1 MFREASRSPGGASEV
16 NVSELHA
23 WVCFSC
29 FKDHD
34 LLDSVCFCF
43 SSDIFKLL
51 FLIFNSEFMIII
63 TRRVSSPKSHFATA

>member
-1 MFREASRSPGGASEV
+1 MFGGASSSPGGASEV

-51 FLIFNSEFMIII
+51 FLIFNSEFIII
-63 TRRVSSPKSHFATA
+63 ISKRVSPLKIHFAMA

>member
-1 MFREASRSPGGASEV
+1 M

-51 FLIFNSEFMIII
+51 FLIFNSEFIII
-63 TRRVSSPKSHFATA
+63 ISKRVSPPKIHFAMA